1 MDFLFNSFSK
11 TLLGYLETWL
21 VQVYSLYIMADFSK
35 YTVSIDYDRRLY
47 KQDIAGSTAHAKMLA
62 KQSIISQDD
71 ASQITRGLKV
81 IEDEIRDG
89 TFPWNPSL
97 EDIHMNIESRLYQ
110 LIGSA
115 AGRLHTAR
123 SRNDQVA
130 VDLRLYAMDTIVD
143 LVSGLRGVQK
153 ALIDL
158 AENYKNVVMPGY
170 THLQR
175 AQPVLFA
182 HHMLAY
188 FEMFQRDIDRF
199 KDCRRRTDVMPLGS
213 GALAGV
219 AYQTDRKFLA
229 AELGFSRIS
238 TNSMD
243 AVSDRD
249 FVVEFLTAASI
260 CMMHFSRMSEELILW
275 SSGEF
280 DFIRIGDD
288 FTTGSSIMPQKRNP
302 DFAELA
308 RGKTGRV
315 YGDLMGLLTTLK
327 GLPLT
332 YNRDMQEDK
341 EGFFDAADTLATT
354 LDVFQAMIP
363 GVKLNEK
370 RVSLLAGESQM
381 LATDLADYLVAKGMP
396 FREAHGIMREL
407 SRRCDEKQIRLS
419 EMPMS
424 EYKNL
429 SELFE
434 EDVKNITAESS
445 ASARNNPGGTAPIR
459 VAAAL
464 AEAKK
469 TLENA
474 EHGI

>member
-1 MDFLFNSFSK
+1 
-11 TLLGYLETWL
+11 
-21 VQVYSLYIMADFSK
+21 MADFSK

-280 DFIRIGDD
+280 DFILLSDA

-315 YGDLMGLLTTLK
+315 YGDLIGLLTTLK

-341 EGFFDAADTLATT
+341 EGFFDAADTILTT
-354 LDVFQAMIP
+354 LDVFQAMLP
-363 GVKLNEK
+363 SMKLNEK
-370 RVSLLAGESQM
+370 RVSSLAEESQM

-407 SRRCDEKQIRLS
+407 SRQCDDRQILLNELS
-419 EMPMS
+419 IS
-424 EYKNL
+424 EYRTH
-429 SELFE
+429 SELFD
-434 EDVKNITAESS
+434 EDVKNITAKSS
-445 ASARNNPGGTAPIR
+445 ASARDNPGGTAPRR

-464 AEAKK
+464 TEAKK
-469 TLENA
+469 MLEA
-474 EHGI
+474 SEHGL

>member
-1 MDFLFNSFSK
+1 MTNFSR
-11 TLLGYLETWL
+11 
-21 VQVYSLYIMADFSK
+21 

-62 KQSIISQDD
+62 KQGIISQED
-71 ASQITRGLKV
+71 ATQITDGLAL
-81 IEDEIRDG
+81 IEQEIREEK
-89 TFPWNPSL
+89 FPWDPAL
-97 EDIHMNIESRLYQ
+97 EDLHMNIESRLHQ
-110 LIGSA
+110 LIGAA

-130 VDLRLYAMDTIVD
+130 VDLRLYTKATIMD
-143 LVSGLRGVQK
+143 LVKGLRGVQA
-153 ALIDL
+153 ALLGL
-158 AENYKNVVMPGY
+158 AEKHQGVVMPGY

-175 AQPVLFA
+175 AQPVLFP

-188 FEMFQRDIDRF
+188 FEMFQRDIGRF
-199 KDCRRRTDVMPLGS
+199 EDCHKRTDVMPLGS

-219 AYQTDRKFLA
+219 AYQTDRDFLA

-238 TNSMD
+238 ANSMD

-249 FVVEFLTAASI
+249 FVVEFLAVASV

-280 DFIRIGDD
+280 GFIRLSDE

-315 YGDLMGLLTTLK
+315 YGDLIGLLTTLK

-341 EGFFDAADTLATT
+341 EGFFDAADTLTTT
-354 LDVFQAMIP
+354 LDVFRAMLP
-363 GVKLNEK
+363 GMQLNEE
-370 RVSLLAGESQM
+370 RVSSLASESQM
-381 LATDLADYLVAKGMP
+381 LATDLADYLVGKGMP
-396 FREAHGIMREL
+396 FREAHGIMRRL
-407 SRRCDEKQIRLS
+407 SRYCDDEHVSLQDL
-419 EMPMS
+419 PMA
-424 EYKNL
+424 EYQKM
-429 SELFE
+429 SDLFQN
-434 EDVKNITAESS
+434 DVYDITAESS
-445 ASARNNPGGTAPIR
+445 AAARDNPGGTAPTR

-464 AEAKK
+464 IEAKK
-469 TLENA
+469 ILEA
-474 EHGI
+474 AGYGF